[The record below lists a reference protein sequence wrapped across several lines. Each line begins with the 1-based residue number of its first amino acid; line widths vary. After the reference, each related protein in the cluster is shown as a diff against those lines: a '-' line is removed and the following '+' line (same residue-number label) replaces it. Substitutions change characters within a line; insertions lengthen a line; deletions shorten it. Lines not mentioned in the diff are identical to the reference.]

1 MWKENNIF
9 DSELTQFNSL
19 NFGFG
24 LNRESI
30 DYNYSFYTDKNM
42 VEILFLFLIK
52 QFDSSFY

>member
-24 LNRESI
+24 LIRESI
-30 DYNYSFYTDKNM
+30 GYNYSFYTDKNM
-42 VEILFLFLIK
+42 VK
-52 QFDSSFY
+52 FYFYF